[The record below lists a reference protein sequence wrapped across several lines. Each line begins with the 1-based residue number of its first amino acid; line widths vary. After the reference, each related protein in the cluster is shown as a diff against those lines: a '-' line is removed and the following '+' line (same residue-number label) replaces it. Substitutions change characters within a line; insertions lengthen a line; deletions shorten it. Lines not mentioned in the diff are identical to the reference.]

1 MLHAKTL
8 AAIELHALAEYPR
21 EACGLIIAKG
31 RKEEYV
37 PCRNTA
43 GVPGEQFRM
52 HPEDYAAA
60 EDAGEVL
67 AVVHSHPDAPPAPSE
82 ADRVACEASELP
94 WIIVSVRDGKVS
106 PPTHIAPTGYRAP
119 LLGRPFF
126 HGVLDCYSMIR
137 DVYACEF
144 GIDLRDWDREDDW
157 WNNGKD
163 YYLDRFADT
172 GFRKLRPDEAI
183 QPGDVVVMQIHAPKA
198 NHAGVYL
205 DTRTLSEAPHA
216 ARVPNAMIHHLYG
229 RLSER
234 VVYGGYWAEQTRA
247 ILRHKC
253 LEQFDST
260 AS

>member
-8 AAIELHALAEYPR
+8 SAIEQHALADYPR
-21 EACGLIIAKG
+21 EACGLIVAVG
-31 RKEEYV
+31 RKEVYV

-43 GVPGEQFRM
+43 AAPGEQFRM
-52 HPEDYAAA
+52 CPEDYAAA
-60 EDAGEVL
+60 EDSGEIL
-67 AVVHSHPDAPPAPSE
+67 AVVHSHPDAPATASP
-82 ADRVACEASELP
+82 ADRTACEQSGLP
-94 WIIVSVRDGKVS
+94 WVIVSVRDGKVS
-106 PPTHIAPTGYRAP
+106 RPHQIAPTGYAAP

-137 DVYACEF
+137 DVYAREF
-144 GIDLRDWDREDDW
+144 GIELRDWEREDDW

-172 GFRKLRPDEAI
+172 GFRKLRQDEGI
-183 QPGDVVVMQIHAPKA
+183 QIGDVVVMQIHAPKA

-205 DTRTLSEAPHA
+205 DTRSLTEAPFA

-247 ILRHKC
+247 ILRHEC
-253 LEQFDST
+253 LEQSDST